1 VLLALVAAAHVARRG
16 TGSLRLTAAALLL
29 AGISALVFAVW
40 HARRTLSDRR
50 RLLAATLLQAE
61 PSVGA
66 RALRALSLVE
76 RAPREGVDASGESPE
91 LAQLHFQRVLTQAP
105 AGVLDAWATRSADR
119 ARLLLLLVVVVSGV
133 ALAFDPPR
141 VLEGLDVLVAR
152 GGRAPVPMPWLSAL
166 RVESQPPAYL
176 RSEGHSLF
184 PEGVVHEPAGS
195 VIVFQGT
202 PEREGRQL
210 VLVGEG
216 HEVPFVSDG
225 AGNVVARWQLTRSA
239 ELQVAARFGNVLIT
253 EPDTLSLRAVADQAP
268 EVELEDAPRSVL
280 LQDLQALELRYAVR
294 DDHGLREVALV
305 LRSGGRESRRTLE
318 RLDGEARQHTGAQA
332 LSPRDPLLRRSFLP
346 IEVTIEARDNDGVSG
361 AKWGASKVITIVPP
375 GIGEGEAARYAAL
388 KEARVALVRGYAQAQ
403 REAFEASKPDAP
415 NVAPD
420 IWRKSQSEQVKTALE
435 PLRRFVDASY
445 AGAAVPKPLKAF
457 LLGQARAL
465 ERPAPTRETHLRRL
479 EDVLLAVDAA
489 LRATGNHDAENVSK
503 RLGDVADEVAEGC
516 KLGLDPEKRDVA
528 TRRLWVALPVLAKG
542 ADALYTLSDLGADIG
557 SVAQGE
563 LRRIRRGLA
572 AQNFTESELAA
583 RHLAARLRRPK
594 PSFSSAAEGG
604 VESGGGQGG
613 RRGAKRPSEAS
624 QAHQQ
629 FEQLM
634 RELQQLSSEHAGE
647 ISSVENTLQS
657 AEQAD
662 QDPEVQREAK
672 ERAEALRRAFE
683 ELPDYAAGQ
692 TKSEQ
697 AASLAR
703 EHGRAM
709 AESLSRLALKDAKQS
724 AESAR
729 QHLTGAK
736 QSADSG
742 VSPEA
747 LQRAEQELAK
757 QSAWI
762 DDLLKKAQEKESE
775 RAKQALQQ
783 SGKREQ
789 EMAERAQNISG
800 RGSHGEA
807 ALPGEVAQALDRAEG
822 LMREAAQELQNG
834 RGDRALSL
842 QREAQ
847 RLLDQQEDD
856 NNKNDEPKDQP
867 EEGKPDK
874 HGDHDQDHAD
884 MRTDAGVPGRDKNQ
898 KAEAF
903 RKRVLEGLAR
913 DKGGRLGP
921 AVKRYA
927 EGLLK

>member
-1 VLLALVAAAHVARRG
+1 V
-16 TGSLRLTAAALLL
+16 
-29 AGISALVFAVW
+29 
-40 HARRTLSDRR
+40 
-50 RLLAATLLQAE
+50 
-61 PSVGA
+61 
-66 RALRALSLVE
+66 
-76 RAPREGVDASGESPE
+76 
-91 LAQLHFQRVLTQAP
+91 
-105 AGVLDAWATRSADR
+105 
-119 ARLLLLLVVVVSGV
+119 
-133 ALAFDPPR
+133 
-141 VLEGLDVLVAR
+141 
-152 GGRAPVPMPWLSAL
+152 
-166 RVESQPPAYL
+166 
-176 RSEGHSLF
+176 
-184 PEGVVHEPAGS
+184 
-195 VIVFQGT
+195 
-202 PEREGRQL
+202 
-210 VLVGEG
+210 
-216 HEVPFVSDG
+216 
-225 AGNVVARWQLTRSA
+225 
-239 ELQVAARFGNVLIT
+239 
-253 EPDTLSLRAVADQAP
+253 
-268 EVELEDAPRSVL
+268 
-280 LQDLQALELRYAVR
+280 
-294 DDHGLREVALV
+294 
-305 LRSGGRESRRTLE
+305 
-318 RLDGEARQHTGAQA
+318 
-332 LSPRDPLLRRSFLP
+332 
-346 IEVTIEARDNDGVSG
+346 
-361 AKWGASKVITIVPP
+361 
-375 GIGEGEAARYAAL
+375 
-388 KEARVALVRGYAQAQ
+388 
-403 REAFEASKPDAP
+403 
-415 NVAPD
+415 
-420 IWRKSQSEQVKTALE
+420 
-435 PLRRFVDASY
+435 
-445 AGAAVPKPLKAF
+445 
-457 LLGQARAL
+457 
-465 ERPAPTRETHLRRL
+465 RRL

-489 LRATGNHDAENVSK
+489 LRATGNHDAEGVAK

-528 TRRLWVALPVLAKG
+528 TRRLWVALPVLANG
-542 ADALYTLSDLGADIG
+542 AAALSTLSDLGADIG

-572 AQNFTESELAA
+572 AQNYTESELAA

-594 PSFSSAAEGG
+594 PSFSSASEGG
-604 VESGGGQGG
+604 VESGGGQGRG
-613 RRGAKRPSEAS
+613 RGAKRPSEAS

-657 AEQAD
+657 AEQAE

-672 ERAEALRRAFE
+672 ERAESLRRAFE

-692 TKSEQ
+692 SKSEQ
-697 AASLAR
+697 AAALAR
-703 EHGRAM
+703 EHGRAT

-724 AESAR
+724 ADSAR
-729 QHLTGAK
+729 QHLGSAK
-736 QSADSG
+736 QTADSG

-757 QSAWI
+757 HSAWI
-762 DDLLKKAQEKESE
+762 DDLLKKAQERESE

-847 RLLDQQEDD
+847 RLLDQQDDD
-856 NNKNDEPKDQP
+856 NNNKSDEPKDQP
-867 EEGKPDK
+867 EDGQPDK
-874 HGDHDQDHAD
+874 HGNRDQDHAD

-898 KAEAF
+898 KAEEF